1 MTTRAVFSM
10 LFAAAVL
17 TGCAGYQLGPT
28 NGLVAGSKSIQVTPF
43 ASKAIEPRLSDAVT
57 TSLRKSIQ
65 KDGTYKLNTADTS
78 DIVLTGTIEAYNRQQ
93 LSYQPT
99 DILTPRDYRI
109 LITAHVIAKERGT
122 GKTLLDR
129 EVTGRT
135 TVRVGNDM
143 SSAERQ
149 ALPLAAE
156 DLARSITSLLADGT
170 W

>member
-1 MTTRAVFSM
+1 MRACLCTVF
-10 LFAAAVL
+10 LAAVL
-17 TGCAGYQLGPT
+17 TGCAGYQLGST
-28 NGLVAGSKSIQVTPF
+28 NGVQAGSKTIQVTPF
-43 ASKAIEPRLSDAVT
+43 ASKALEPRLSDAVT
-57 TSLRKSIQ
+57 SSLRKTIQ
-65 KDGTYKLNTADTS
+65 KDGTYKLSTREGG

-109 LITAHVIAKERGT
+109 LIIAHVTARERGS

-129 EVTGRT
+129 DVSGKT
-135 TVRVGNDM
+135 TMRVGNDM
-143 SSAERQ
+143 TSAERQ

-156 DLARSITSLLADGT
+156 DLARSITALLADGT

>member
-1 MTTRAVFSM
+1 MRTVVSTF
-10 LFAAAVL
+10 LAAAVL
-17 TGCAGYQLGPT
+17 TGCAGYQLGST
-28 NGLVAGSKSIQVTPF
+28 NGVVAGTKSIQVTPF

-57 TSLRKSIQ
+57 VSLRKSIQ
-65 KDGTYKLNTADTS
+65 QDGTYKLNTAQAG
-78 DIVLTGTIEAYNRQQ
+78 DIVLTGTIEAYDRQQ
-93 LSYQPT
+93 LSYQPR

-109 LITAHVIAKERGT
+109 LITAHVIARERGT

-135 TVRVGNDM
+135 TIRVGNDL